1 MQARRSEWFHYGW
14 LIVAAGTLCIFAGL
28 GLGRFALGMLL
39 PSMAASL
46 GLSYSQMGLISTA
59 NFLGYLVAVLAG
71 GFAVRHFGSRR
82 LIFAALMI
90 VGISMGLVGMA
101 GGFLSVLGL
110 YLLTGVGSGAAN
122 IPMMGLV
129 TAWFHGSQRGRAAGF
144 VVSGSGFAILLS
156 GWMIPA
162 VNQLHGD
169 EGWRLSWMVLAAIV
183 VVVAFVC
190 LLILRD
196 RPEDLGL
203 IPVGEEREGPP
214 ESRTGESG
222 GTPMRRSTLYHLGAI
237 YFLFGFTY
245 VIYATFFVTFLVKE
259 HGYSET
265 VAGTFWSAVGLLSL
279 LSGPVFGTLSDRWG
293 RKRCL
298 MIVFAIQTMAYLLAA
313 SGRTGPFLYASVC
326 LYGVVAWS
334 IPSIMAALAG
344 DHAGPEKVAQV
355 FGMITFIF
363 GIGQIAG
370 PALAG
375 YMADQTGSF
384 TSSFT
389 LAAAMTMLAIVLA
402 ALLKNAAGDTPEPKT
417 PPSNSAP

>member
-1 MQARRSEWFHYGW
+1 MHARRPEWFHYGW
-14 LIVAAGTLCIFAGL
+14 LVVATGTLCLFACL

-46 GLSYSQMGLISTA
+46 KLSYSQMGLISTA
-59 NFLGYLVAVLAG
+59 NFLGYLVAVLAS

-90 VGISMGLVGMA
+90 VGISMGLIGMA
-101 GGFLSVLGL
+101 RGFLSVLGL

-129 TAWFHGSQRGRAAGF
+129 TSWFHGSRRGRAAGF

-183 VVVAFVC
+183 VFVAFVC
-190 LLILRD
+190 LLVLRD

-203 IPVGEEREGPP
+203 LPVGEEREGRA
-214 ESRTGESG
+214 EGRAVESG
-222 GTPMRRSTLYHLGAI
+222 GRPLRRSTLYHLGAV

-245 VIYATFFVTFLVKE
+245 VIYATFIVTFLVKE

-265 VAGTFWSAVGLLSL
+265 VAGTFWSTVGLLSL
-279 LSGPVFGTLSDRWG
+279 FSGPVFGTLSDRWG
-293 RKRCL
+293 RRRGL
-298 MIVFAIQTMAYLLAA
+298 MLVFSIQMTAYLLVA
-313 SGRTGPFLYASVC
+313 SGQGGAFLYASVA
-326 LYGVVAWS
+326 LYGIVAWS
-334 IPSIMAALAG
+334 IPSIVAALVG
-344 DHAGPEKVAQV
+344 DYVGRARVAEV
-355 FGMITFIF
+355 FGIITFIF
-363 GIGQIAG
+363 GIGQISG

-375 YMADQTGSF
+375 FLADRTGSF
-384 TSSFT
+384 SSSFT
-389 LAAAMTMLAIVLA
+389 LAGLLALA
-402 ALLKNAAGDTPEPKT
+402 AVVLTASLKT
-417 PPSNSAP
+417 PGRRLEKMR

>member
-1 MQARRSEWFHYGW
+1 
-14 LIVAAGTLCIFAGL
+14 
-28 GLGRFALGMLL
+28 
-39 PSMAASL
+39 MAASL

-59 NFLGYLVAVLAG
+59 NFLGYLVAVLAS

-82 LIFAALMI
+82 LIFVALMI
-90 VGISMGLVGMA
+90 VGISMGLIGVA

-129 TAWFHGSQRGRAAGF
+129 TSWFHGSQRGRAAGF

-169 EGWRLSWMVLAAIV
+169 EGWRLSWIVLAAIV
-183 VVVAFVC
+183 IVVAFVC
-190 LLILRD
+190 LLVLRD

-203 IPVGEEREGPP
+203 IPVGEEREGR
-214 ESRTGESG
+214 EGRAGESG
-222 GTPMRRSTLYHLGAI
+222 GRPLRRSTLYHLGAI

-259 HGYSET
+259 HGYSEA

-293 RKRCL
+293 RRKGL
-298 MIVFAIQTMAYLLAA
+298 MLVFSIQMTAYLLVA
-313 SGRTGPFLYASVC
+313 SGQGEGFLYASVA
-326 LYGVVAWS
+326 LYGIVAWS
-334 IPSIMAALAG
+334 IPSIVAALVG
-344 DHAGPEKVAQV
+344 DYVGRTRVAEV
-355 FGMITFIF
+355 FGIITFIF
-363 GIGQIAG
+363 GIGQISG

-375 YMADQTGSF
+375 FLADRTGSF
-384 TSSFT
+384 SSSF
-389 LAAAMTMLAIVLA
+389 ALA
-402 ALLKNAAGDTPEPKT
+402 ALMALAAVILTASLKT
-417 PPSNSAP
+417 PGRRSEEMSKIRRRA